1 MRNYDDFDP
10 DNVEWECRDQDW
22 ADKEA
27 DAYYE
32 QLEADSEDRWLDD
45 NNDFFDTKDYIPA
58 EEIEIF
64 GSAQAAM
71 EYLEEV
77 GEEFYRQYCNTY
89 WMMNDKFVKRDCG
102 PVVKE
107 SDLFADIS
115 VDNLR
120 KPHEYHY

>member
-1 MRNYDDFDP
+1 MFDCEDFDP
-10 DNVEWECRDQDW
+10 DTIEWDFK
-22 ADKEA
+22 DKEA
-27 DAYYE
+27 DAYYK
-32 QLEADSEDRWLDD
+32 QLEDRWLDD
-45 NNDFFDTKDYIPA
+45 NNDFFDTDDYIPA

-64 GSAQAAM
+64 GSAEAAR

-89 WMMNDKFVKRDCG
+89 WMMNDKFMEKDCG

-107 SDLFADIS
+107 SDLFADVS

>member
-1 MRNYDDFDP
+1 MRDYEDFDP
-10 DNVEWECRDQDW
+10 DNVEWGCDQDW

-27 DAYYE
+27 DDYYE
-32 QLEADSEDRWLDD
+32 QLEADSENRWLDD
-45 NNDFFDTKDYIPA
+45 NNDFFDTDDYIPA
-58 EEIEIF
+58 EEIKIF
-64 GSAQAAM
+64 GSAQAAR

-89 WMMNDKFVKRDCG
+89 WMINDKFVKRDCG

-115 VDNLR
+115 VDNLH
-120 KPHEYHY
+120 KPHEHYF

>member
-1 MRNYDDFDP
+1 MPDYEDFDP
-10 DNVEWECRDQDW
+10 DTVEWESRDPDW
-22 ADKEA
+22 ANKEA

-45 NNDFFDTKDYIPA
+45 NNDFFDTDDYIPA

-64 GSAQAAM
+64 GDSQSAR

-77 GEEFYRQYCNTY
+77 GEEFYRQYCYTY
-89 WMMNDKFVKRDCG
+89 WMMNDKFVKNDFG

-107 SDLFADIS
+107 SDLFVDIS
-115 VDNLR
+115 FDDLR
-120 KPHEYHY
+120 

>member
-1 MRNYDDFDP
+1 MVEYEDFDP
-10 DNVEWECRDQDW
+10 DTVEWESRDQDW

-32 QLEADSEDRWLDD
+32 QLEADSEDRWLED
-45 NNDFFDTKDYIPA
+45 NNDFFDTENYIPA

-64 GSAQAAM
+64 GSAQAAR

-89 WMMNDKFVKRDCG
+89 WMMNDKFVKKDCG

-115 VDNLR
+115 INNLR
-120 KPHEYHY
+120 KTHEHYF

>member
-10 DNVEWECRDQDW
+10 DNVEWECRDRDW

-32 QLEADSEDRWLDD
+32 QLEADSENRWLED

-64 GSAQAAM
+64 GSAQAAR
-71 EYLEEV
+71 EYMEEV

-89 WMMNDKFVKRDCG
+89 WMMNDKFTEKDCG

>member
-1 MRNYDDFDP
+1 MRDYEDFDP
-10 DNVEWECRDQDW
+10 DSVEWECDTDW

-27 DAYYE
+27 DDYYE
-32 QLEADSEDRWLDD
+32 QLKADSENRWLDD
-45 NNDFFDTKDYIPA
+45 NNDFFDTENYIPA

-64 GSAQAAM
+64 GSAQAAR

-89 WMMNDKFVKRDCG
+89 WMMNDKFVKKDCG

>member
-10 DNVEWECRDQDW
+10 DIVEWECRDQDW

-32 QLEADSEDRWLDD
+32 QLETDSENRWLDD

-64 GSAQAAM
+64 GSAQAAR
-71 EYLEEV
+71 EYMEEV

-89 WMMNDKFVKRDCG
+89 WMMNDKFTEKDCG

>member
-1 MRNYDDFDP
+1 MRNYDDFDL
-10 DNVEWECRDQDW
+10 DNVEWECRDPDW

-32 QLEADSEDRWLDD
+32 QLEADAKDRWLDD
-45 NNDFFDTKDYIPA
+45 NNNFFDTDDYIPA
-58 EEIEIF
+58 EEIKIF
-64 GSAQAAM
+64 GSAQAAR
-71 EYLEEV
+71 EYMEEV

-89 WMMNDKFVKRDCG
+89 WMMNDKFTEKDGG